1 MTTFS
6 KTILL
11 TILSV
16 LLISNANILV
26 AQTFWRAPTFEDRVY
41 ACLGFQYKPY
51 FNSSYIDSEYG
62 DVPLEKGLRVKEKV
76 KFTKTEKYYA
86 ILKNAKNA
94 KHLADLITQIEIMQK
109 RVQILTR

>member
-1 MTTFS
+1 MTAFS

-26 AQTFWRAPTFEDRVY
+26 AQTFWRAPTFEHRLY

-51 FNSSYIDSEYG
+51 LNASYIDSQYG

-76 KFTKTEKYYA
+76 KFTKNEKYYT
-86 ILKNAKNA
+86 ILKDAKNA
-94 KHLADLITQIEIMQK
+94 KHLGDLIAQIEIMQK
-109 RVQILTR
+109 RVQTLTR

>member
-1 MTTFS
+1 MTNFLKPIVLPVFS
-6 KTILL
+6 ILL
-11 TILSV
+11 ITNA
-16 LLISNANILV
+16 SNLA
-26 AQTFWRAPTFEDRVY
+26 AQTSWRAPTFEDRLY

-51 FNSSYIDSEYG
+51 INASYIDSRYG

-76 KFTKTEKYYA
+76 KFTKNEKYYA

-94 KHLADLITQIEIMQK
+94 KHLADLIAQIEIMQK